1 MENERYVTIEGLE
14 MISDMM
20 IDKLSSNQNQNSRE
34 HEFDPCPSLQAL

>member
-14 MISDMM
+14 MISDLM
-20 IDKLSSNQNQNSRE
+20 IDKLSSNQNQNLRE